1 MTPPRRFAR
10 SSLLACALVALA
22 ACAPSRAAR
31 PAAEPTPSTAEPE
44 EIGAG
49 PALVE
54 ESRVAPARPDLLG
67 DAAYDLPVVA
77 NSWVEAELGFLVSQR
92 HEVIGRWLERADH
105 YEEHV
110 VRVLEEEGVPTDLH
124 HLAMIESG
132 YLPTAR
138 SRAGAVGLWQFMP
151 ATGRQMGLRIDDLV
165 DERMDPVRSTR
176 AAARHLRWL
185 HGYFGGDWALAAAAY
200 NAGSG
205 RVARSMQR
213 FDAGDFWDLA
223 MRGDLA
229 AETKHYV
236 PRLYAMTIIGRNRTR
251 FGFPP
256 RVDARVVTASAVGGA
271 SSAHFV
277 GAAPALRTVRGAAGF
292 TFDSIQTDLATPF
305 SELARLGD
313 VTAGQLAQL
322 NPHLVRRSTPAGRY
336 WLWVP
341 AGTGAVLQEAYASSD
356 FRRDGGLEEYTVR
369 RGDQLAAL
377 LELTGAAPER
387 VRELNAG
394 VDLEKLKAG
403 QKLTLPAT
411 MARTLA
417 ARPAPKAE
425 PTLASSAAGKR
436 ASSAKKPAGAYTE
449 HRIEPGETL
458 WGLARRYDVS
468 VAELQAA
475 NAMKGSST
483 IVPGRTLRVPRA
495 ETVVAAAEAEPAKA
509 AAKGGEG
516 QGKSASTERRE
527 AARKA
532 EPVRHTVQS
541 GETLWGLARRYG
553 STIDA
558 IRAANGMQSGVI
570 RPGQTLTIPQ

>member
-1 MTPPRRFAR
+1 
-10 SSLLACALVALA
+10 L
-22 ACAPSRAAR
+22 
-31 PAAEPTPSTAEPE
+31 
-44 EIGAG
+44 
-49 PALVE
+49 
-54 ESRVAPARPDLLG
+54 
-67 DAAYDLPVVA
+67 
-77 NSWVEAELGFLVSQR
+77 
-92 HEVIGRWLERADH
+92 
-105 YEEHV
+105 
-110 VRVLEEEGVPTDLH
+110 
-124 HLAMIESG
+124 
-132 YLPTAR
+132 
-138 SRAGAVGLWQFMP
+138 
-151 ATGRQMGLRIDDLV
+151 
-165 DERMDPVRSTR
+165 
-176 AAARHLRWL
+176 
-185 HGYFGGDWALAAAAY
+185 
-200 NAGSG
+200 
-205 RVARSMQR
+205 
-213 FDAGDFWDLA
+213 
-223 MRGDLA
+223 
-229 AETKHYV
+229 K
-236 PRLYAMTIIGRNRTR
+236 
-251 FGFPP
+251 
-256 RVDARVVTASAVGGA
+256 
-271 SSAHFV
+271 
-277 GAAPALRTVRGAAGF
+277 
-292 TFDSIQTDLATPF
+292 
-305 SELARLGD
+305 
-313 VTAGQLAQL
+313 
-322 NPHLVRRSTPAGRY
+322 PHRVRRSTPAGRY

-425 PTLASSAAGKR
+425 PSLASSAAGKR

-509 AAKGGEG
+509 AAKGGGG